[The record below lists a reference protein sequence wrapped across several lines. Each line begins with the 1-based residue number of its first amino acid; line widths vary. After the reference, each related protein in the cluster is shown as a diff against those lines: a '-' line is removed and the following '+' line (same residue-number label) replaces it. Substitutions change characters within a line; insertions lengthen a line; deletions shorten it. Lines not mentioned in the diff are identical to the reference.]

1 MVAKKKNNYLSNW
14 LHTTAVRVTRVH
26 FAFIG
31 AYILSIV
38 VFDSWNLYTHDA
50 ARQLWTAAG
59 VLLIVNT
66 VLWYLARMKF
76 SKLSWYVVIVM
87 VLVVADI
94 LFAAYNVSW
103 QRGLASKSVMLFTIP
118 IITAATLRS
127 RSALMAATTL
137 SVAAYS
143 LAVVRYFFS
152 NYGQAYRIEL
162 WGTVAFYSALMF
174 ILAFLLMI
182 IVVPKEEKF

>member
-1 MVAKKKNNYLSNW
+1 MVAKKSTYLAEW

-26 FAFIG
+26 FVFIL
-31 AYILSIV
+31 AYIVSII

-59 VLLIVNT
+59 VLLIINT

-87 VLVVADI
+87 LLVVADI
-94 LFAAYNVSW
+94 IFAAYNVSW
-103 QRGLASKSVMLFTIP
+103 QRGLASKSVMLFAIP
-118 IITAATLRS
+118 IVTAATLRS
-127 RSALMAATTL
+127 RSALLATTTL
-137 SVAAYS
+137 SAAAYS
-143 LAVVRYFFS
+143 LAAVRYFFG

-162 WGTVAFYSALMF
+162 WGTVAFYSAVMF
-174 ILAFLLMI
+174 VLAFLLMVI
-182 IVVPKEEKF
+182 IIPKNEKF